1 MLHAFEL
8 SSRKDVDALGAFLV
22 ERKMTVIDPPGEYY
36 DSSYYGVYFA
46 DPDGMKLEGM
56 VYKPRPKPRR
66 KRKAP

>member
-1 MLHAFEL
+1 VKHGT
-8 SSRKDVDALGAFLV
+8 SVVG
-22 ERKMTVIDPPGEYY
+22 PPGEYC
-36 DSSYYGVYFA
+36 DSSYYAVYFA

>member
-1 MLHAFEL
+1 
-8 SSRKDVDALGAFLV
+8 
-22 ERKMTVIDPPGEYY
+22 MTVIDPPGEYY